1 MTHDAL
7 VPPGQIV
14 LEVVQGGDYLCGYG
28 SGISVPPGR
37 SPAAGVFL
45 SVPGHEFDISRP
57 WPISV
62 TGGRAVAY
70 AVGRP
75 PISALRLL
83 PDPDLG
89 PDYLIGAFGVEVSG
103 ESAIVE
109 MTAPL
114 SPGGALVSATCEDQ
128 NNERLFNALVPPQ
141 RIVFEVVPLNLYSC
155 DARARAGTVAPTV
168 PPTETL
174 ASAPTDP
181 SSGGWPMILVVMAS
195 VVAASLLIVARTWPP
210 GAEGI

>member
-1 MTHDAL
+1 M
-7 VPPGQIV
+7 
-14 LEVVQGGDYLCGYG
+14 
-28 SGISVPPGR
+28 PPGR
-37 SPAAGVFL
+37 SPEAGVFL
-45 SVPGHEFDISRP
+45 SVPAHGVDIPRP

-89 PDYLIGAFGVEVSG
+89 PDYLMGAFAVEVFG

-114 SPGGALVSATCEDQ
+114 SPGGSLVSAECEDQ
-128 NNERLFNALVPPQ
+128 NNERFFDALVPPQ
-141 RIVFEVVPLNLYSC
+141 RIVFEVVPLNFYSC
-155 DARARAGTVAPTV
+155 DVLARAGSVAPTV
-168 PPTETL
+168 PPTDTL

-195 VVAASLLIVARTWPP
+195 VVAASLLIVARTWPL
-210 GAEGI
+210 GRGRNLRCE